1 VRYEVF
7 TAELLKIQSFWFVT
21 MCLLVNS
28 YQPFQRLQYLQN
40 VWNYLPIIMVK
51 HPRRPGS
58 PLLILCFTQKL
69 SCNSCLQDVSGMA
82 VQITEHKKEKCTTR
96 EKLKH
101 TYVKQN
107 TLDSFTDKRTS

>member
-1 VRYEVF
+1 
-7 TAELLKIQSFWFVT
+7 
-21 MCLLVNS
+21 
-28 YQPFQRLQYLQN
+28 
-40 VWNYLPIIMVK
+40 
-51 HPRRPGS
+51 
-58 PLLILCFTQKL
+58 
-69 SCNSCLQDVSGMA
+69 MA